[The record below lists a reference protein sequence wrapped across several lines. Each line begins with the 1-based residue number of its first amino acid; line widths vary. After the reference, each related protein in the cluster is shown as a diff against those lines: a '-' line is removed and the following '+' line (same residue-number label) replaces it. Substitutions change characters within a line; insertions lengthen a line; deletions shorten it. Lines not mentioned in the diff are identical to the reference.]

1 MVVKQT
7 LTRYGDAGTGC
18 RLSPIIALMAHGGFH
33 RFGPILAATLV
44 VLATVAPA
52 RSAPFPDL
60 TPLPPLL
67 STEQQAL
74 YQRAFEAL
82 DAGRIDFA
90 RQLAHQGHDKL
101 ANKIFRWAE
110 LQEPHS
116 GAAFEDIAAF
126 IDANPNWPRQDL
138 LMRRAEEALVAR
150 TDDSVVLAWFALRG
164 PQTADGAMRY
174 IAALLHTGAKDKA
187 IKLIRATWLS
197 GAFGAAQEKTFLK
210 LYHGY
215 LTAED
220 NRERLDHLLW
230 EGQTEEAK
238 RMLPR
243 VDADTRALAQ
253 ARLSLAAL
261 APSVDYA
268 LRHVPPRLQHDE
280 GLVFERLRWRRRK
293 GQDQAALDMLRE
305 APAHVTHPDLWWIE
319 RNYLARRAISAGRMR
334 EGYDIATHHGLI
346 DGPHFVEAEF
356 LAGWVALRF
365 LKEPSTAL
373 EHFTKLYEAARF
385 PVSLARGA
393 YWAGRAEAAAG
404 NKDSATEWYHRAA
417 GYLTTYYGQLASAE
431 LDPQDRP
438 PFPQTIPPTADERTQ
453 FDNSELVRAARLLQ
467 QIGQPLKVKAFITR
481 LVLNAQTPGEDTLV
495 AELATRIG
503 RPDLAVSAAKRSAQ
517 VAGVPNPEYGWPII
531 PLPSGETPERALIY
545 ATIRQE
551 SAFEADAVSR
561 VGARG
566 LMQIITPTA
575 RAMAKKLGLGTAHIE
590 SRLLFDPKLNLSIGR
605 SYLASLVDAYDG
617 SYVLALA
624 AYNAGPARVR
634 EWIRDNGDPR
644 IASVDMVDWIEEIPV
659 EETRN
664 YIHRVLENLQVY
676 RERLNGTEVAMGIA
690 QDVRRRRVSQATP

>member
-1 MVVKQT
+1 MS
-7 LTRYGDAGTGC
+7 Y
-18 RLSPIIALMAHGGFH
+18 GGFH
-33 RFGPILAATLV
+33 RLGPILAATLV
-44 VLATVAPA
+44 VAGIVVGATVAPA
-52 RSAPFPDL
+52 LAAPSPE
-60 TPLPPLL
+60 PSQLPPLL
-67 STEQQAL
+67 SSAQQAL

-82 DAGRIDFA
+82 DTGHVDLA
-90 RQLAHQGHDKL
+90 RELARQGHDKL
-101 ANKIFRWAE
+101 ADKVFRWAE

-126 IDANPNWPRQDL
+126 IDANPTWPRQDL

-164 PQTADGAMRY
+164 PQTVDGAMRY
-174 IAALLHTGAKDKA
+174 IEALLHAGKKDAAVKE
-187 IKLIRATWLS
+187 IRATWLT

-230 EGQTEEAK
+230 EGQTEEAR

-243 VDADTRALAQ
+243 VDADHRALAQ

-268 LRHVPPRLQHDE
+268 LRHVPPQLQHDE
-280 GLVFERLRWRRRK
+280 GLIFERLRWRRRK
-293 GQDQAALDMLRE
+293 GQDKAALDMLRT
-305 APAHVTHPDLWWIE
+305 APAQVTHADLWWIE
-319 RNYLARRAISAGRMR
+319 RNYLARRALSEGRMR
-334 EGYDIATHHGLI
+334 DAYEIAVHHGALDPSNFI
-346 DGPHFVEAEF
+346 EAEF
-356 LAGWVALRF
+356 LSGWVALRF
-365 LKEPSTAL
+365 LKEPQTAL
-373 EHFTKLYEAARF
+373 EHFTKLYDAARF

-404 NKDSATEWYHRAA
+404 DKDAADEWYHRAA
-417 GYLTTYYGQLASAE
+417 GYLTTFYGQLASAE
-431 LDPQDRP
+431 LEPQDRP
-438 PFPQTIPPTADERTQ
+438 PFPRTIPPTAEERTQ
-453 FDNSELVRAARLLQ
+453 FDGNELVRAARLLQ
-467 QIGQPLKVKAFITR
+467 QIDQPLRVKTFITR
-481 LVLNAQTPGEDTLV
+481 LVLNARTAGEDTLV
-495 AELATRIG
+495 TELATRIG

-517 VAGVPNPEYGWPII
+517 VAGIANPDYGWPII
-531 PLPSGETPERALIY
+531 PLPPGETPERALIY

-551 SAFEADAVSR
+551 SAFEPAAVSR

-566 LMQIITPTA
+566 LMQIIAPTA

-605 SYLASLVDAYDG
+605 SYLGSLIDAYDG

-644 IASVDMVDWIEEIPV
+644 IASVDMVDWIEMIPV
-659 EETRN
+659 DETRN
-664 YIHRVLENLQVY
+664 YIDRVLENLQVY

-690 QDVRRRRVSQATP
+690 QDVLRRRISQATR